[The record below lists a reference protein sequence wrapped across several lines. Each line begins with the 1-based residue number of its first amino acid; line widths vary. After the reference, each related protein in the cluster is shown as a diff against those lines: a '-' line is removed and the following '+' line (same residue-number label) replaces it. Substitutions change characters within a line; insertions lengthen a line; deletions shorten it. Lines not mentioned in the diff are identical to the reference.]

1 MDACLTVHAWVLAPL
16 AGLETQMEKRRL
28 GDAFSPLGTPTEAAG
43 NLIHDGF
50 DGQGGSQLP
59 ESP

>member
-1 MDACLTVHAWVLAPL
+1 
-16 AGLETQMEKRRL
+16 MEKRRL

-50 DGQGGSQLP
+50 DGRGGSQLP